1 MPNENTWKV
10 VSTDIISA
18 WNSFHINCDWWTWLT
33 WAILNNWGI
42 LTNDRNQVQ
51 DNWIIFWCLQW
62 CASLSWIKL
71 HEYCDCIGWCDWCDI
86 ELLFIN
92 TILYFEERRN
102 LYTCLQTWSWTKP
115 VVVQSTSHSSH
126 SFIWTGKCK

>member
-18 WNSFHINCDWWTWLT
+18 WNSFHINCDWWTWPT

-42 LTNDRNQVQ
+42 LTSDRNQVQ
-51 DNWIIFWCLQW
+51 DNWIIFLCWQW
-62 CASLSWIKL
+62 CASLNWIKL

-92 TILYFEERRN
+92 IFYILKKEELCTPAYSRHLHLIAHQVIFFLFFLWKYR
-102 LYTCLQTWSWTKP
+102 C
-115 VVVQSTSHSSH
+115 
-126 SFIWTGKCK
+126 